1 MIFPKSKKRFIFET
15 KYENRNHEKGN
26 GTTTVNRRDVIVGQ
40 TETRTIVSRAKEK
53 INDLTREDSKDYKG

>member
-1 MIFPKSKKRFIFET
+1 MIFPISKKRFIFET

-40 TETRTIVSRAKEK
+40 TETRTIVNMSE
-53 INDLTREDSKDYKG
+53 RENK